1 MFKNPLYPNILIT
14 EKTIK
19 IEGITKEKPHN
30 ETIILI
36 NFKSLWRFK
45 DNAKGIA
52 NAQLIIA
59 DRKAW

>member
-1 MFKNPLYPNILIT
+1 MFKNPLYPNIFIT
-14 EKTIK
+14 EKTIN
-19 IEGITKEKPHN
+19 IDGITKEKPHK

-36 NFKSLWRFK
+36 NFKFLCRFK
-45 DNAKGIA
+45 DSAKGIA